1 MSAITALPVEK
12 RLCEI
17 ADMPQP
23 GDNPLYARLMAI
35 KPPELTLNAWTNR
48 AKVSRSFFND
58 VRKRGNARHDS
69 LTKILA
75 AAGVSLADFEAGQV
89 RVQTEVRGTGM
100 SAQDVQAAWRGPE
113 HTKPVPLVG
122 SAFGGE
128 WSDGVE
134 MIELHLSE
142 VLDYLGRPPSIATDP
157 TAYAVEIIGESMAPR
172 YEPGERVFVS
182 PRSPVRIGDD
192 VIVQL
197 RAGPAD
203 AADEDGPPSRDANQ
217 TADRVTMVLIKRLV
231 KRGPTFIELRQ
242 FNPDTTF
249 RVEMERVAA
258 VHRVRGR
265 L

>member
-1 MSAITALPVEK
+1 M
-12 RLCEI
+12 
-17 ADMPQP
+17 QP
-23 GDNPLYARLMAI
+23 GDNPLYARLMAV
-35 KPPELTLNAWTNR
+35 KPPDLTLNAWAMR
-48 AKVSRSFFND
+48 AKVSRNFFND

-89 RVQTEVRGTGM
+89 QVQTEVRGTGM
-100 SAQDVQAAWRGPE
+100 SARDVQAAWHGPE

-157 TAYAVEIIGESMAPR
+157 EAYAVEIIGESMAPR

-182 PRSPVRIGDD
+182 PRSPVRVGDD

-197 RAGPAD
+197 RAGPVGEGGGRN
-203 AADEDGPPSRDANQ
+203 EDSQ
-217 TADRVTMVLIKRLV
+217 TSDRVTMVLIKRLV

-242 FNPDTTF
+242 FNPDTSF